1 MCSSV
6 PPVRLRLRLSAAL
19 ASKAHPAPTAHR
31 VMQAKTALPDKAP
44 APLDPQAATQTST
57 NACCQFHPNA
67 RAKPLV
73 VRLDLPAHPAQ
84 TADRATRAATD
95 ATETTAHQA
104 RLVLLD
110 HQVLRATPARR
121 VPLANPA
128 PSPLVQS
135 PHRAHLVCPA
145 SPAHPDPPE
154 TPAPPA
160 RTATTVLQASLVNLV
175 SAVHP
180 AATASPARPESQE
193 PQVPPAAATT
203 AHLLVSLQDI
213 NLPTIPAG
221 IHLGW
226 PLLLA
231 SIFTTKDSLR

>member
-1 MCSSV
+1 
-6 PPVRLRLRLSAAL
+6 
-19 ASKAHPAPTAHR
+19 
-31 VMQAKTALPDKAP
+31 
-44 APLDPQAATQTST
+44 
-57 NACCQFHPNA
+57 
-67 RAKPLV
+67 
-73 VRLDLPAHPAQ
+73 
-84 TADRATRAATD
+84 
-95 ATETTAHQA
+95 
-104 RLVLLD
+104 
-110 HQVLRATPARR
+110 
-121 VPLANPA
+121 
-128 PSPLVQS
+128 
-135 PHRAHLVCPA
+135 
-145 SPAHPDPPE
+145 
-154 TPAPPA
+154 
-160 RTATTVLQASLVNLV
+160 VLQASLVNLV